1 MDLYSLHGFEFG
13 FGLEMINRLGLEF
26 CFCLGVD
33 WMLDFTLYLDLDWGL
48 DFSYKWTRIQVQ
60 ESESTQLIM
69 ATLLDPPVLPVPR
82 LQGLSCRNS
91 YCYYCCC
98 YCGSLTK
105 IQNPIAITQ
114 PSFEQQII
122 QLIIQLDLSTHLLI
136 KTGHSFHKDLFPFL
150 VGLGIRYNIPDQTKN
165 VDIRIGK

>member
-1 MDLYSLHGFEFG
+1 MDLYSLPGFEFG

-48 DFSYKWTRIQVQ
+48 VFGYKWTRIQVQ

-69 ATLLDPPVLPVPR
+69 ATLWDPPVWSVPR

-91 YCYYCCC
+91 SCYYCCC
-98 YCGSLTK
+98 YCGCLTK
-105 IQNPIAITQ
+105 IQNPIVITQ
-114 PSFEQQII
+114 PAFE
-122 QLIIQLDLSTHLLI
+122 LN
-136 KTGHSFHKDLFPFL
+136 P
-150 VGLGIRYNIPDQTKN
+150 
-165 VDIRIGK
+165 

>member
-69 ATLLDPPVLPVPR
+69 ATLWDPPVWSVPR

-91 YCYYCCC
+91 
-98 YCGSLTK
+98 SERPSILTFGFFGPWRKK
-105 IQNPIAITQ
+105 IAKTHQTPHQNGKLLWFRPLQTENTQ
-114 PSFEQQII
+114 
-122 QLIIQLDLSTHLLI
+122 
-136 KTGHSFHKDLFPFL
+136 
-150 VGLGIRYNIPDQTKN
+150 
-165 VDIRIGK
+165 